1 MLFMQSIKGMN
12 LQQIAYIV
20 ALDKHKSFSKAA
32 EACHITQATLSTMIK
47 KLEEELDLVLFDRKT
62 SPVLTTD
69 CGQEIVAEAQKI
81 LFHSRKIQELSAE
94 LKGKIAGELRLGIIP
109 TVAGNLL
116 HRIIPALLQQYP
128 GLKLVIQEITTS
140 NIIGLLKRGELDAGI
155 VSTPLQTDDLEEE
168 LLYYEKLMLYG
179 KLKNNSTHFLSPRD
193 IASEQIWL
201 LETGN
206 CLSNQIINLCDLHPR
221 KFSDNLDF
229 KPNSFDSLINIVDN
243 VNGLTLIPELYFADL
258 PAEKKA
264 NVKDFDRPFP
274 VREVSLVFYRPY
286 AKGRLITALA
296 ELIRSSIQPVLH
308 TSKLMNSDMI
318 IAKM

>member
-1 MLFMQSIKGMN
+1 MN
-12 LQQIAYIV
+12 LQQIEYIV
-20 ALDKHKSFSKAA
+20 ALDHHKSFSKAA
-32 EACHITQATLSTMIK
+32 EACHVTQATLSTMVK
-47 KLEEELDLVLFDRKT
+47 KLEAELDLILFDRKT
-62 SPVLTTD
+62 SPILTTD
-69 CGQEIVAEAQKI
+69 CGKEIIAEAHKI
-81 LFHSRKIQELSAE
+81 LFHSRQLKELAAE
-94 LKGKIAGELRLGIIP
+94 IKGNIAGELRLGIIP

-116 HRIIPALLQQYP
+116 HRIIPLLLQNYP
-128 GLKLVIQEITTS
+128 GLKLVIQEITTT
-140 NIIGLLKRGELDAGI
+140 NIITQLKRGELDAGI
-155 VSTPLQTDDLEEE
+155 VSTPLPADDLEVN

-179 KLKNNSTHFLSPRD
+179 KLKNNRTHFLSPRD
-193 IASEQIWL
+193 IAEEQIWL
-201 LETGN
+201 LEQGN
-206 CLSNQIINLCDLHPR
+206 CLSNQIINLCDLHAR

-286 AKGRLITALA
+286 AKLRLITALA
-296 ELIRSSIQPVLH
+296 ELIRSCIQPVLH
-308 TSKLMNSDMI
+308 TSTLINSDMI